1 MAITGA
7 HVLLYSSEPDA
18 LRAVMAD
25 VFDWKHVDGG
35 GGWLIF
41 NLPPAEIAVHPAEAP
56 SHQLTLMCDDLDAT
70 LADLRAKGIEVKGE
84 PEDAGWGITSILV
97 LPGGVDVMIYQPRH
111 TTAI

>member
-7 HVLLYSSEPDA
+7 HVLLHSREPDA

-25 VFDWKHVDGG
+25 VFGWQHLDAG

-41 NLPPAEIAVHPAEAP
+41 ALPPAEVAVHPAEAP
-56 SHQLTLMCDDLDAT
+56 SHQLTLMCDDLHAT
-70 LADLRAKGIEVKGE
+70 LADLRAKGVEVKGE

-97 LPGGVDVMIYQPRH
+97 LPGGVEVMVYQPRH
-111 TTAI
+111 PTLT

>member
-1 MAITGA
+1 MAIIGA
-7 HVLLYSSEPDA
+7 HVLLHSPDPDA

-25 VFDWKHVDGG
+25 VFGWNHVDAG

-41 NLPPAEIAVHPAEAP
+41 SLPPAEIAVHPAEAP
-56 SHQLTLMCDDLDAT
+56 SHQFTLMCDDLEAT

-97 LPGGVDVMIYQPRH
+97 LPGGVEVMIYQPRH
-111 TTAI
+111 ASAI